1 MINNMNANEAMQALK
16 QADCLYTNE
25 QVQSAIERVASEITQ
40 KLEKRNPLVLCVM
53 TGGLIPAGH
62 ILTGLNF
69 PLQLDYIH
77 ATRYQGDIRGGVLSW
92 LVKPTFSLYG
102 RDILI
107 IDDIFDEGIT
117 LSEIVEFC
125 SAEGANDI
133 FTAVLV
139 NKIHDR
145 KTSLQVDFVGLETED
160 KYLFGYG
167 MDYHDYLRNAPG
179 IYAVKD

>member
-1 MINNMNANEAMQALK
+1 MNDLEAAIALK
-16 QADCLYTNE
+16 QAECLYTDE
-25 QVQSAIERVASEITQ
+25 QVQSAIDRVALEITK
-40 KLEKRNPLVLCVM
+40 KLSKRNPLVLCVM
-53 TGGLIPAGH
+53 TGALIPAGH
-62 ILTGLNF
+62 ILTRLNF

-77 ATRYQGDIRGGVLSW
+77 ATRYRGDTRGGVLNW
-92 LVKPTFSLYG
+92 LVKPTFPLQG
-102 RDILI
+102 RDVLI

-139 NKIHDR
+139 NKIHNR
-145 KTSLQVDFVGLETED
+145 KTKLQVDFVGLETED

-167 MDYHDYLRNAPG
+167 MDYHNYLRNAPG
-179 IYAVKD
+179 IYAVKE